1 MDYLNQLLQVKKVER
16 SIIQI
21 ILWWE
26 VRRLLYNVIVLIA
39 GIISIIVMVTAA
51 SEHVHLQPG
60 EDFYEPI
67 MIPIFASLCN
77 LCYTLGWLTEIFI
90 KRSSS
95 YGPKMFKL
103 GLYFTLFWVFLPTT
117 IWIIIAAIDIV
128 RKTF

>member
-1 MDYLNQLLQVKKVER
+1 MNYLNQLLQVKKVDR

-21 ILWWE
+21 IVWWE
-26 VRRLLYNVIVLIA
+26 VRRLLYNVIVLVA
-39 GIISIIVMVTAA
+39 GIIIIIIIMVTAA

-90 KRSSS
+90 KRSLG
-95 YGPKMFKL
+95 YGPKMFK
-103 GLYFTLFWVFLPTT
+103 
-117 IWIIIAAIDIV
+117 
-128 RKTF
+128 